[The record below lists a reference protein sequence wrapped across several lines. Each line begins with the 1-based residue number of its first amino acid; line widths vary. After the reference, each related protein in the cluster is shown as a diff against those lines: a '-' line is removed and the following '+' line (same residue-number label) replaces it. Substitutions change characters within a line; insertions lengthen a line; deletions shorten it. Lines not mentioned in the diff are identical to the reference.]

1 MLVLKEYHYA
11 AAKKHGISVSAVS
24 RIVKEFKSDKDV
36 FGPIMK
42 ARMVK
47 AQRKQLIQDTIME
60 KLKQDSFID
69 SSELLAK

>member
-1 MLVLKEYHYA
+1 VLVLKEYHYV

-47 AQRKQLIQDTIME
+47 AQRK
-60 KLKQDSFID
+60 
-69 SSELLAK
+69 